1 MNHPVLKILEEL
13 IAIES
18 VNPALEEGASGEKNV
33 ADYLEARCKKSGLK
47 TFRQPVLGERE
58 NLLIELRAP
67 SEKPRPTLLFEAHMD
82 TVGLGS
88 MQNPLQSI
96 HRDGKLFGR
105 GSVDNKACLAGM
117 LWALETAAAQ
127 NLALPCD
134 VVLAATIDE
143 EHCFLGVLGLLEAG
157 LDFSGAVVG
166 EATQMQIVI
175 AHKGVCRFAIQTHGR
190 AAHSSIPHEG
200 DSAISQMRKV
210 LDFIADVIEPELSKQ
225 SHPLCGSPTIV
236 VGTING
242 GTQINIVPERCEIQV
257 DRRVIPGEN
266 SREVL
271 QVFEAR
277 LRDFTKNSGVNFSIH
292 ELLLDNPLDT
302 SSEENIVTASQKV
315 AAHFGFS
322 TTLLGV
328 PYGSDAS
335 KLQSLGD
342 IPTIVFGPGSIAQ
355 AHTAEEF
362 VPTLEVVQAAEFYLQ
377 LMKKFDFQN

>member
-18 VNPALEEGASGEKNV
+18 VNPALEENASGEKNV
-33 ADYLEARCKKSGLK
+33 ADYLEERCKNSGLK
-47 TFRQPVLGERE
+47 TIRQPVLVGRE
-58 NLLIELRAP
+58 NLLIELRSP
-67 SEKPRPTLLFEAHMD
+67 SEKPRPTLLLEAHMD

-88 MQNPLQSI
+88 MQNPLQPI
-96 HRDGKLFGR
+96 QRDGKLFGR

-127 NLALPCD
+127 KIKLPCD

-143 EHCFLGVLGLLEAG
+143 EHRFLGVLGVLEMG
-157 LDFSGAVVG
+157 LEFSGAVVG

-175 AHKGVCRFAIQTHGR
+175 AHKGVCRFAVQTHGR
-190 AAHSSIPHEG
+190 AAHSSLPHEG

-210 LDFIADVIEPELSKQ
+210 LDFIAGEIEPELSKQ
-225 SHPLCGSPTIV
+225 NHPLCGGPTIV

-242 GTQINIVPERCEIQV
+242 GTQINIVPESCEIQV

-266 SREVL
+266 SRAIL
-271 QVFEAR
+271 QDFEKR
-277 LRDFTKNSGVNFSIH
+277 LHEYTKDSGVHFSIH
-292 ELLLDNPLDT
+292 ALLLDNPLDT
-302 SSEENIVTASQKV
+302 ARDETIVTASQNV
-315 AAHFGFS
+315 AANLGFS
-322 TTLLGV
+322 TNLIGV

-335 KLQSLGD
+335 KLQSLGN

-355 AHTAEEF
+355 AHTAEEY
-362 VPTLEVVQAAEFYLQ
+362 VPVSEVGQAAEFYLQ
-377 LMKKFDFQN
+377 LMQNFAV

>member
-1 MNHPVLKILEEL
+1 MNHPALTILEEL

-18 VNPALEEGASGEKNV
+18 VNPALEENASGEKNV
-33 ADYLEARCKKSGLK
+33 ADYLEARCKKSGLN
-47 TFRQPVLGERE
+47 TIRQPVLGERE

-88 MQNPLQSI
+88 MQNPLQPI

-127 NLALPCD
+127 KLELPCD

-175 AHKGVCRFAIQTHGR
+175 AHKGVCRFVVQTHGR
-190 AAHSSIPHEG
+190 AAHSSLPHEG

-242 GTQINIVPERCEIQV
+242 GTQINIVPESCEIQV

-271 QVFEAR
+271 QDFEER

-302 SSEENIVTASQKV
+302 SSDEDIVTASQNV

-335 KLQSLGD
+335 KLQSLGN
-342 IPTIVFGPGSIAQ
+342 IPAIVFGPGSIAQ

-362 VPTLEVVQAAEFYLQ
+362 VPATEVGQAAEFYLQ
-377 LMKKFDFQN
+377 LMQNFGA